1 MVGVNEQNLIKNIGG
16 DPSLRKA
23 PSEVERA
30 WISDLQSERVKLR
43 ARMAIS
49 SPNGIG
55 EWQVET
61 SIPQGEP
68 GKLTMALSN
77 EGLTTP

>member
-1 MVGVNEQNLIKNIGG
+1 MVGVNEQNLINNIGV

-49 SPNGIG
+49 SAFGN
-55 EWQVET
+55 
-61 SIPQGEP
+61 
-68 GKLTMALSN
+68 
-77 EGLTTP
+77 

>member
-1 MVGVNEQNLIKNIGG
+1 MNGIIKKRDLGLRSLEG

-30 WISDLQSERVKLR
+30 WFSDFIKSERVKLR

-49 SPNGIG
+49 SL
-55 EWQVET
+55 
-61 SIPQGEP
+61 

-77 EGLTTP
+77 ERLTTT

>member
-1 MVGVNEQNLIKNIGG
+1 MVGVNEQNLINNIGG

-49 SPNGIG
+49 SP
-55 EWQVET
+55 
-61 SIPQGEP
+61 

>member
-1 MVGVNEQNLIKNIGG
+1 MGLRSLEG

-30 WISDLQSERVKLR
+30 WFSDFIKSERVKLR

-55 EWQVET
+55 EYQVET

-77 EGLTTP
+77 EVSTTT